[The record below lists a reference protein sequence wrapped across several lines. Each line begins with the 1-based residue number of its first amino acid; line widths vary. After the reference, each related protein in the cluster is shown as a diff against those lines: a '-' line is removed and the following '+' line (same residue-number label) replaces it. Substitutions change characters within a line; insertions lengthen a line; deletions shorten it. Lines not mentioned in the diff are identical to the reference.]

1 MGVDVTADIYP
12 YTYWQSTLTVLLPDR
27 DFNDLD
33 EARFVLEK
41 IAPADGLTLVD
52 YAANADFVGMTV
64 AEIATEWG
72 KTNEETYLQLIRDA
86 YAGRTLEEVTAL
98 QEPRESVIG
107 VSMSEKDISV
117 LVKWEH
123 ENL

>member
-1 MGVDVTADIYP
+1 M
-12 YTYWQSTLTVLLPDR
+12 
-27 DFNDLD
+27 
-33 EARFVLEK
+33 LEK

-123 ENL
+123 ANI